1 MKEKILK
8 KLKEIEIQKDVE
20 ILFAVESG
28 SRAWG
33 FASPDSD
40 YDIRF
45 IYKHKPEYYLSL
57 WEKPDVIE
65 FMTED
70 DLDGSGWDLRKAVK
84 LLAKSNAP
92 LIEWLFSPIVYFKN
106 DDFVK
111 QMQELAVECFSP
123 IAVLHH
129 YLGTTKNFMEVC
141 EMEEVKLKSYFYAL
155 RTALAGKWIIEKN
168 SFPPVAF
175 ADLLPI
181 APQNIQDKIIELQK
195 IKANQDEKY
204 LHPKETLVTEFL
216 LETVRFNQENA
227 NKLRSGKKFSEE
239 LDLFFIREIKIE

>member
-1 MKEKILK
+1 MKEKILQ
-8 KLKEIEIQKDVE
+8 KLKEIEIQKNVE

-45 IYKHKPEYYLSL
+45 IYKHKPQYYLSL

-70 DLDGSGWDLRKAVK
+70 DLDGSGWDLRKSVR

-92 LIEWLFSPIVYFKN
+92 LIEWLFSPIVYFQN

-111 QMQELAVECFSP
+111 QMQKLALECFSP

-141 EMEEVKLKSYFYAL
+141 EIDEVKLKSYFYAL
-155 RTALAGKWIIEKN
+155 RTALAGKWIIEN
-168 SFPPVAF
+168 NTFPPIAF
-175 ADLLPI
+175 TDLLPI
-181 APQNIQDKIIELQK
+181 APKNIQEKILELQE
-195 IKANQDEKY
+195 IKVTHDEKY
-204 LHPKETLVTEFL
+204 LHRKENLITDFL
-216 LETVRFNQENA
+216 LETVKFNQENA
-227 NKLRSGKKFSEE
+227 YKLRSGNKLSEE
-239 LDLFFIREIKIE
+239 LDLFFRREILN

>member
-1 MKEKILK
+1 MKEEILK
-8 KLKEIEIQKDVE
+8 KLKQIELEKNVE
-20 ILFAVESG
+20 ILYAAESG

-45 IYKHKPEYYLSL
+45 IYKHKTEYYLSL

-70 DLDGSGWDLRKAVK
+70 DLDGSGWDLRKAIK

-92 LIEWLFSPIVYFKN
+92 LIEWLFSPIVYYAN
-106 DDFVK
+106 DDFAK
-111 QMQELAVECFSP
+111 QMQEIAVKCFSP

-155 RTALAGKWIIEKN
+155 RTALAGKWIIEN
-168 SFPPVAF
+168 NTFPPVAF
-175 ADLLPI
+175 TDLLPI
-181 APQNIQDKIIELQK
+181 APKNIQEKILELQQ
-195 IKANQDEKY
+195 IKATQDEKY
-204 LHPKETLVTEFL
+204 LHPKETLITDFL
-216 LETVRFNQENA
+216 LETVQFNQANA
-227 NKLRSGKKFSEE
+227 GKLGSGKKMAEE
-239 LDLFFIREIKIE
+239 LDLFFRGEIII

>member
-1 MKEKILK
+1 MKEKILE
-8 KLKEIEIQKDVE
+8 KLKEIEKQKDIE
-20 ILFAVESG
+20 ILFAIESG

-45 IYKHKPEYYLSL
+45 IYKHKLEYYLSL

-70 DLDGSGWDLRKAVK
+70 NLDGSGWDLRKSVR

-92 LIEWLFSPIVYFKN
+92 LTEWLFSPVVYFQN

-111 QMQELAVECFSP
+111 KMQDLALECFSP

-129 YLGTTKNFMEVC
+129 YLGITKNFMEVC

-155 RTALAGKWIIEKN
+155 RTALAGKWIIETN
-168 SFPPVAF
+168 TFPPVAF
-175 ADLLPI
+175 ANLLPI
-181 APQNIQDKIIELQK
+181 APQNIQEKILELQQ

-204 LHPKETLVTEFL
+204 LHPKETLITDFL
-216 LETVRFNQENA
+216 FETVQFNQENA
-227 NKLRSGKKFSEE
+227 SKLRSGKKLNEE
-239 LDLFFIREIKIE
+239 LDLFFMNKIKH